1 LFKRFDF
8 NRVYTLLPFIKPPM
22 KKINKLWGMA
32 LLAFVLILTAP
43 HKSVAQGGN
52 GQYISEQEFY
62 DQLSPYG
69 AWVSDPNYGDVWV
82 PDVNGDFRPYVTNGH
97 WVLTEYGNT
106 WVSDY
111 PWGWATFH
119 YGRWHYDDYYGWEWV
134 PGNEWAPA
142 WVSWRNGNGYYG
154 WAPLAPQIS
163 IEASFGSNYYIP
175 NTYWAFAPYA
185 YINQPNIYNYCV
197 PATRVRNIY
206 RNTTVI
212 RNTYVYN
219 NRTYIAGPR
228 REDIQRYT
236 QRPIRVYN
244 INNINRPG
252 ANTVNNNAVNIYRP
266 SVRQSGNARPARV
279 IDGAAYRQQNP
290 NQRIGGNN
298 NNRGPVYN
306 RENASKLA
314 NEVRS
319 STPDSRY
326 VRVNNRAGVAN
337 PAQNN
342 RPNRPDINNPTN
354 NNRANTP
361 TDINNQRQQQQQ
373 VRDQQRQARNQ
384 QMTDQQRQQQQQ
396 RDQQRQARDQQMTDQ
411 QRQQQQQVRDQQ
423 RQARDQ
429 QMTDQQ
435 RQQQQQVRDQQRQAR
450 DQQMTDQQRQ
460 QQQQVRD
467 QQRQARDQQMTD
479 QQRQQ
484 QQQVRDQQKQARDQQ
499 RQQQNP
505 QQQQAIEQQRQAREQ
520 QRQQMTQQKQQADQQ
535 RQQQAQQQQRQQA
548 DQQRQQAQQR
558 QQQQA
563 DQQRQQQAQQQ
574 QRQQA
579 DQQRQQAQQR
589 QQQQA
594 DQQRQQQA
602 DQQRQQADQQRQQQ
616 ADQQR
621 QQQEQQKQQQQQPP
635 PPRPVRP

>member
-43 HKSVAQGGN
+43 HKSIAQGGN

-396 RDQQRQARDQQMTDQ
+396 
-411 QRQQQQQVRDQQ
+411 VRDQQ
-423 RQARDQ
+423 R
-429 QMTDQQ
+429 
-435 RQQQQQVRDQQRQAR
+435 
-450 DQQMTDQQRQ
+450 QQMTDQQRQ

-563 DQQRQQQAQQQ
+563 DQQRQQQA
-574 QRQQA
+574 
-579 DQQRQQAQQR
+579 DQQR

-602 DQQRQQADQQRQQQ
+602 DQQ
-616 ADQQR
+616 
-621 QQQEQQKQQQQQPP
+621 KQQQQPP

>member
-1 LFKRFDF
+1 
-8 NRVYTLLPFIKPPM
+8 M
-22 KKINKLWGMA
+22 KNINKLGGII
-32 LLAFVLILTAP
+32 LLAFVLILAAP
-43 HKSVAQGGN
+43 HKSTAQGGN
-52 GQYISEQEFY
+52 GQYISDQEFY

-119 YGRWHYDDYYGWEWV
+119 YGRWHYDDYYGWEWI
-134 PGNEWAPA
+134 PGNDWAPA

-154 WAPLAPQIS
+154 WAPLEPRIS

-175 NTYWAFAPYA
+175 DTYWAFAPYA

-206 RNTTVI
+206 RGTTVI
-212 RNTYVYN
+212 RNTSVYN

-244 INNINRPG
+244 VNNINRPG
-252 ANTVNNNAVNIYRP
+252 ANTVSNNTVNIYRP
-266 SVRQSGNARPARV
+266 GVRQTGNARPARV

-290 NQRIGGNN
+290 NQRIGGI

-306 RENASKLA
+306 RDNASKLA

-319 STPDSRY
+319 NTPDSRY
-326 VRVNNRAGVAN
+326 VRVNNRTAVAN

-342 RPNRPDINNPTN
+342 RPNKPDLNNPNN
-354 NNRANTP
+354 NNRVNVP

-373 VRDQQRQARNQ
+373 A
-384 QMTDQQRQQQQQ
+384 
-396 RDQQRQARDQQMTDQ
+396 RDQQRQARDQQKQQQNPQQQQMTDQ

-429 QMTDQQ
+429 Q
-435 RQQQQQVRDQQRQAR
+435 RQQQNPQQ
-450 DQQMTDQQRQ
+450 QQMTDQQRQ

-467 QQRQARDQQMTD
+467 QQR
-479 QQRQQ
+479 
-484 QQQVRDQQKQARDQQ
+484 QARDQQ

-520 QRQQMTQQKQQADQQ
+520 QRQQLAQQ

-548 DQQRQQAQQR
+548 DQQRQQ
-558 QQQQA
+558 
-563 DQQRQQQAQQQ
+563 QQQAQQ
-574 QRQQA
+574 
-579 DQQRQQAQQR
+579 
-589 QQQQA
+589 
-594 DQQRQQQA
+594 QQRQQQA
-602 DQQRQQADQQRQQQ
+602 DQQRQEQQQ
-616 ADQQR
+616 
-621 QQQEQQKQQQQQPP
+621 QQQQQQQQPP
-635 PPRPVRP
+635 PRPVRP

>member
-1 LFKRFDF
+1 
-8 NRVYTLLPFIKPPM
+8 
-22 KKINKLWGMA
+22 MA
-32 LLAFVLILTAP
+32 FLAFALILAAP
-43 HKSVAQGGN
+43 HKSTAQGGN

-119 YGRWHYDDYYGWEWV
+119 YGRWHYDDYYGWEWI

-175 NTYWAFAPYA
+175 DTYWAFAPYA

-206 RNTTVI
+206 RGTTVI
-212 RNTYVYN
+212 RNTSFYN

-290 NQRIGGNN
+290 DQRIGGNN

-306 RENASKLA
+306 RDNAAKLA

-319 STPDSRY
+319 NTPDSRY
-326 VRVNNRAGVAN
+326 VRVNNRTGVAK

-342 RPNRPDINNPTN
+342 RPNRPDLNNPNN
-354 NNRANTP
+354 NNRANVP

-373 VRDQQRQARNQ
+373 ARDQQRQARDQQRQQQNPQQQ
-384 QMTDQQRQQQQQ
+384 QMADQQRQQQQQ
-396 RDQQRQARDQQMTDQ
+396 ARDQQRQARDQQMTDQ
-411 QRQQQQQVRDQQ
+411 QRQQQQQARDQQ
-423 RQARDQ
+423 R
-429 QMTDQQ
+429 
-435 RQQQQQVRDQQRQAR
+435 
-450 DQQMTDQQRQ
+450 
-460 QQQQVRD
+460 
-467 QQRQARDQQMTD
+467 
-479 QQRQQ
+479 
-484 QQQVRDQQKQARDQQ
+484 QARDQQ

-505 QQQQAIEQQRQAREQ
+505 QQQQMTDQQRQAHE
-520 QRQQMTQQKQQADQQ
+520 QQ
-535 RQQQAQQQQRQQA
+535 RQQQAQQQQRQQV
-548 DQQRQQAQQR
+548 DQQRQQQMQQRQQVDQQRQQQMQQAQQQARDQQRQQMDQQR
-558 QQQQA
+558 QQQQ
-563 DQQRQQQAQQQ
+563 QQA
-574 QRQQA
+574 R
-579 DQQRQQAQQR
+579 
-589 QQQQA
+589 
-594 DQQRQQQA
+594 

-616 ADQQR
+616 QQAQQQQRQQQADQQR
-621 QQQEQQKQQQQQPP
+621 QQQQQAQQQQRQQQADQQRQQQDQQQQQPP